1 MLLILFF
8 FVFRHVIFLFCFFPF
23 SCYASVQDF
32 ETASKQFPVHAHR
45 FSTLLPFFVDFFVL
59 LSGNVDLLLVG
70 ALYIVCKRLF
80 LFFSNFDQSF
90 YI

>member
-1 MLLILFF
+1 MLLIF

-45 FSTLLPFFVDFFVL
+45 FSTSLPFFVDFFVL
-59 LSGNVDLLLVG
+59 LSSNVDLLLV
-70 ALYIVCKRLF
+70 ALFIVCKRLF